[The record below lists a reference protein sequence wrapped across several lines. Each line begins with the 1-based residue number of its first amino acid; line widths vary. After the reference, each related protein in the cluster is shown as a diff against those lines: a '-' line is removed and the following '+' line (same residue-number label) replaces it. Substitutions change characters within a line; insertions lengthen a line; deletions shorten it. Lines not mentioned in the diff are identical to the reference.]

1 MSNKKKTTL
10 LILVI
15 FLISL
20 LAVCA
25 NHLYSLNCLMDYLK
39 QNYFNGLTKLY
50 DPDAKLYG
58 FCTIIY
64 ILPVIAAIVSFLLL
78 RFKLKNTY
86 SLLLS
91 VLVFV
96 FCVIVVAFSVALY
109 SYNYSSYCSAVVSAS
124 SASWDAEMQ
133 KQDIQDNSPAN
144 EIIVET
150 F

>member
-1 MSNKKKTTL
+1 MSKKKKTIL

-25 NHLYSLNCLMDYLK
+25 NHLYSLNCLTDHLK

-50 DPDAKLYG
+50 DPDTKLYG
-58 FCTIIY
+58 FCAIIY

-96 FCVIVVAFSVALY
+96 FCVIVVALSVALY